1 MIQMLKT
8 YYTSGGR
15 KVVPIAFDSG
25 LYSCNDGKG
34 KRLLLKPDQLFET
47 NPRKKVKLEK
57 PMGEVPE
64 VVPEFI
70 FEDEQ
75 PEVPKELPKI
85 EASSSEE
92 KKPVD
97 KIPEIQDNIKET
109 ADDFYADL

>member
-1 MIQMLKT
+1 MLKT

-57 PMGEVPE
+57 PMGLS
-64 VVPEFI
+64 I
-70 FEDEQ
+70 DY
-75 PEVPKELPKI
+75 ELN
-85 EASSSEE
+85 
-92 KKPVD
+92 D
-97 KIPEIQDNIKET
+97 KIHGKECLISKADSKT
-109 ADDFYADL
+109 AVYVLPTNEELMIARSAMSFVK